1 MRLQGTAIASGLIDS
16 KKEER
21 ANVRRDSRV
30 CEPENAILLLYL
42 YLHTLSLSPNPSLPQ
57 YRYRMSGGPLRNPS
71 ISIA

>member
-1 MRLQGTAIASGLIDS
+1 LIDS

-42 YLHTLSLSPNPSLPQ
+42 YLHTLSLSLSE
-57 YRYRMSGGPLRNPS
+57 SFITTIPLSYEWRTS
-71 ISIA
+71 A